1 MNHFWKGE
9 ILTDDVFYLMT
20 KYSFHFLFL
29 HCLLVFVFW
38 QSLWGKC
45 QGIVRGS
52 PCFVAL
58 WLQGYVKVIKKK
70 KKAMVQ
76 IISDTWIWF
85 VKLQTALLPIL
96 LVKIS
101 MCIKSMMASS
111 LFVFLGFFWVCLW
124 GWGWGGV
131 LFIILN
137 WFFLKLCGVCVC
149 LCMCVWMKEKDE
161 HVHYEIKF

>member
-58 WLQGYVKVIKKK
+58 WLRGYMKVIKKK

-111 LFVFLGFFWVCLW
+111 VFFVCVS
-124 GWGWGGV
+124 WGGGGGGGGSIV
-131 LFIILN
+131 YNFELI
-137 WFFLKLCGVCVC
+137 FLKLCGVCVC
-149 LCMCVWMKEKDE
+149 LCMCVWVKEKDE